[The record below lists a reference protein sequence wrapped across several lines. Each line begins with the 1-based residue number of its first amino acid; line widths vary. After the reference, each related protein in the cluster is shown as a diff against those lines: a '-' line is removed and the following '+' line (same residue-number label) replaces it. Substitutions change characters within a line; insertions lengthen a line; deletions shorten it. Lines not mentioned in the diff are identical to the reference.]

1 MMNETQGNIAMLGEE
16 QPAARPAAPA
26 RFSSRRAY
34 AQTFAATA
42 AIRCMGVVSGVLGAR
57 LLGPAGRGELAVII
71 FLPMLL
77 WQLGELE
84 LPCSLAYEVSRL
96 EEIPCGVMATSFW
109 LAAGLGLV
117 QAMLLAVL
125 LPWYLPADKLHLLG
139 DSRWFMLYLP
149 AIYVTSTLMGS
160 DQGRGRFGR
169 FSVLLALPGAFY
181 VAGIVAVWASG
192 HVSPGAFAAVLL
204 AAALLVTVVRTQM
217 DWRSLS
223 PRLVDWTTA
232 RRLLKRGWS
241 FYLPTVASNALYRAD
256 MFILVRLA
264 PSAAIGL
271 YAVAQAIALGQIG
284 AVNPFIRV
292 GFSAVAGEMDPGK
305 ALQTLGRHF
314 RLSQLVVIS
323 TGLLAAAVTPWLVRL
338 LFGAQFTGAVT
349 TAYLL
354 IGATMFSGMEQVLE
368 QGLRAADH
376 PRPGIVS
383 NLLGLALIISLG
395 IPACLHYGIAG
406 LAAAAMVAQLL
417 NFVVLIGFCV
427 VGLKMSAKDFWAFDA
442 SAFNELGSLVRSLI
456 KRMFQ
461 ARIGN

>member
-1 MMNETQGNIAMLGEE
+1 MMTETQGNIAVLGEE
-16 QPAARPAAPA
+16 QPAVRPAVPA
-26 RFSSRRAY
+26 RFSNRRAY
-34 AQTFAATA
+34 VQTFAATA
-42 AIRCMGVVSGVLGAR
+42 VIRCMGVVSGVLAAR

-77 WQLGELE
+77 LQLGELE
-84 LPCSLAYEVSRL
+84 LPRSLAYEVSRV
-96 EEIPCGVMATSFW
+96 EEIPREVVATSFW

-117 QAMLLAVL
+117 QAVLLAVL

-284 AVNPFIRV
+284 AVNPFIQV

-395 IPACLHYGIAG
+395 IPAC
-406 LAAAAMVAQLL
+406 
-417 NFVVLIGFCV
+417 
-427 VGLKMSAKDFWAFDA
+427 
-442 SAFNELGSLVRSLI
+442 
-456 KRMFQ
+456 
-461 ARIGN
+461 

>member
-1 MMNETQGNIAMLGEE
+1 MTETQGNIAMLGEV

-26 RFSSRRAY
+26 RFSNRRAY
-34 AQTFAATA
+34 AQTFAATV
-42 AIRCMGVVSGVLGAR
+42 AIRCMGVVSGVLAAR

-77 WQLGELE
+77 LQLGELE
-84 LPCSLAYEVSRL
+84 LPRSLAYEVSRV
-96 EEIPCGVMATSFW
+96 EEIPRGVLATTFW
-109 LAAGLGLV
+109 LAAGLGML
-117 QAMLLAVL
+117 QAVLLAVL
-125 LPWYLPADKLHLLG
+125 LPLYLPADKLHLLG

-149 AIYVTSTLMGS
+149 ATYITATLMGS

-169 FSVLLALPGAFY
+169 FSVLLSLPGALY

-192 HVSPGAFAAVLL
+192 HVSPGAFAGMLL
-204 AAALLVTVVRTQM
+204 AAALLVAGVRTQM
-217 DWRSLS
+217 DWGVLS
-223 PRLVDWTTA
+223 PRLVDWTSA

-241 FYLPTVASNALYRAD
+241 FYLPTLASNALYRAD

-284 AVNPFIRV
+284 AVSPFIQV
-292 GFSAVAGEMDPGK
+292 GFSAVAGETDPEK

-314 RLSQLVVIS
+314 RLAQLVVIS
-323 TGLLAAAVTPWLVRL
+323 IGMIAAAVTPWLVRL
-338 LFGAQFTGAVT
+338 LFGAQFIGSVT

-383 NLLGLALIISLG
+383 NLLGLALIIGLG
-395 IPACLHYGIAG
+395 IPACLHYGIAA
-406 LAAAAMVAQLL
+406 LAFAAMVAQLL
-417 NFVVLIGFCV
+417 NLTVLIGFCV
-427 VGLKMSAKDFWAFDA
+427 TGLKMPAKNFWGFHP
-442 SAFNELGSLVRSLI
+442 SAFHELGSLVRSSI
-456 KRMFQ
+456 KRMFPV
-461 ARIGN
+461 RIGN